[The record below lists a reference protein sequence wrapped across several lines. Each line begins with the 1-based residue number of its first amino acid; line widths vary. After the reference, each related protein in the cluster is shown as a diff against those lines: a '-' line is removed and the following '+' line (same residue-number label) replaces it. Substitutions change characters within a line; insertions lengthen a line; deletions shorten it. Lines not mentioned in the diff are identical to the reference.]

1 MCTWRASA
9 GMPRVTL
16 KYMIMIYSNPVT
28 WAHPM
33 FLHQAE
39 QPTPDERAAQID
51 DFRALM
57 TEIAQSGE
65 LIDTAMLGDPVQ
77 GRVIRFRDGVPAAT
91 DGPFADSKEQMA
103 GYFVV
108 DCASFD
114 RAAEIAAR
122 FPDARHGGVEI
133 RPVVD
138 PTTMEM

>member
-1 MCTWRASA
+1 M
-9 GMPRVTL
+9 
-16 KYMIMIYSNPVT
+16 KYLIMIYSNPVT
-28 WAHPM
+28 WVHPM

-39 QPTPDERAAQID
+39 QPAPAERDAQID
-51 DFRALM
+51 EFRALM

-65 LIDTAMLGDPVQ
+65 LVDTAMLGDPAQ
-77 GRVIRFRDGVPAAT
+77 GRVIRFRDGVPVAT

-108 DCASFD
+108 DCVSAE

-138 PTTMEM
+138 PARMEM